1 MKYFNTVTFSWQ
13 GGNFKSGFGYSI
25 FACNKKKIYVR
36 IFEAYGLLF
45 FVKCLI

>member
-25 FACNKKKIYVR
+25 FACNKKKFMCV
-36 IFEAYGLLF
+36 FLKHMVCLF
-45 FVKCLI
+45 W